1 MTEDVLSAIKVSRVP
16 GNVGVALLGSS
27 LKEPQAV
34 KAARLGRDVAVFLD
48 NDNEQVRAN
57 QRKARKMLEPLA
69 KGEVSIL
76 EQDKDPKEFTTEEL
90 REILDGISIDADT
103 VSIPE

>member
-16 GNVGVALLGSS
+16 GNIGVALLGSS

-34 KAARLGRDVAVFLD
+34 KAARLGGDVAVFLD

-69 KGEVSIL
+69 KGAVSII
-76 EQDKDPKEFTTEEL
+76 EASCDPKEMTTEEI
-90 REILDGISIDADT
+90 REMLNGI
-103 VSIPE
+103 